1 MFVCLCMCV
10 LVTKLGKLVI
20 REEEEILREVGN
32 RGHYEYDDMKLESRV
47 GIDFRE
53 EGDHLEWGGSPR
65 RVWERGMSENSV

>member
-1 MFVCLCMCV
+1 MCV

-53 EGDHLEWGGSPR
+53 EGDHLEWGGSPG